1 MGRFDFKTRTGQISG
16 IIQTPFDADAQ
27 SFFSRVIDAGGTLTS
42 TEQTAINN
50 LVSNMKTF
58 GVWDNMK
65 AIYPMVG
72 ASAAAC
78 AQNLKSSSFTGT
90 FTSGWTFSSNGAT
103 PNGTSAYMNTN
114 LNPVTQSLT
123 SANGHL
129 SYYARTAATT
139 SDPAEIGNYTDGT
152 TAFVLQSRGTSTENR
167 FFFSFALRA
176 FQTVLTG
183 ATGFLLGSS
192 TGGNTRR
199 DIYRNGTS
207 VGNNTSTDNAVSLG
221 NYPLFLGAGNINNTS
236 VASYSNAQCAFA
248 SIGEG
253 LSATNAS
260 NFYNV
265 VQAFQTTLGRQV

>member
-1 MGRFDFKTRTGQISG
+1 MGRFDFKTRIGQISA
-16 IIQTPFDADAQ
+16 IIESRDQDAQ
-27 SFFSRVIDAGGTLTS
+27 AFFNRVTAAGGTLTS
-42 TEQTAINN
+42 TEQAAIIQ
-50 LVSNMKTF
+50 LVSDMKNS
-58 GVWDNMK
+58 GIWNSMK

-78 AQNLKSSSFTGT
+78 AQNLKSPSFTGT
-90 FTSGWTFSSNGAT
+90 FTSGWTFASTGVT
-103 PNGTSAYMNTN
+103 PNGTSAYMNTG
-114 LNPVTQSLT
+114 LNPVSQSLT

-139 SDPAEIGNYTDGT
+139 TDPAEIGNYTDGT
-152 TAFVLQSRGTSTENR
+152 TAFVLQSRGSSVENR

-176 FQTVLTG
+176 FQTVVTG

-207 VGNNTSTDNAVSLG
+207 VGNNTITDTAVSLG

-260 NFYNV
+260 NFYTV